1 MLLVEHG
8 VHDCECELVRDAE
21 ITSVLVSRRK
31 ATTALKWI
39 PARLRRDGIHPGA
52 TRAKLRIERSTPQM
66 VCRLLAHNAEFDL
79 ARKLNAYVCD
89 DDEYR
94 GIARNL
100 LHLGGGIDCW

>member
-79 ARKLNAYVCD
+79 AR
-89 DDEYR
+89 
-94 GIARNL
+94 
-100 LHLGGGIDCW
+100 